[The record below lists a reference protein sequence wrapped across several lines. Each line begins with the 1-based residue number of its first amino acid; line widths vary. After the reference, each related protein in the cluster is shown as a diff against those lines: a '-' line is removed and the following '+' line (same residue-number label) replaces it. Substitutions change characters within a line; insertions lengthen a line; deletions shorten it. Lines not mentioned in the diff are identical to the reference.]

1 MSFRS
6 GTPSQLRENGEYM
19 DPAWKNGMAMAFNHL
34 AAVDE
39 ITPIVM
45 IGGLDYIR
53 RFLFLFWKMKNPLIV
68 FHNNKDVMDLLS
80 EYKNFRNGIG
90 LNEIRAVNARGHT
103 WYYKYME
110 II

>member
-1 MSFRS
+1 
-6 GTPSQLRENGEYM
+6 
-19 DPAWKNGMAMAFNHL
+19 
-34 AAVDE
+34 
-39 ITPIVM
+39 
-45 IGGLDYIR
+45 
-53 RFLFLFWKMKNPLIV
+53 MKNPLIV

>member
-1 MSFRS
+1 MKEVCNFLQKLNKSVLS
-6 GTPSQLRENGEYM
+6 GE
-19 DPAWKNGMAMAFNHL
+19 
-34 AAVDE
+34 V
-39 ITPIVM
+39 
-45 IGGLDYIR
+45 LD
-53 RFLFLFWKMKNPLIV
+53 KT
-68 FHNNKDVMDLLS
+68 DLLS